1 MPGDRHCCRAYEEK
15 PLREY
20 ACSANHHKVLTKT
33 NPEEGE
39 RLMQMPQETFDRRW
53 QTYAHLSKQEST
65 EFEQAELSRNP

>member
-1 MPGDRHCCRAYEEK
+1 M
-15 PLREY
+15 
-20 ACSANHHKVLTKT
+20 TKT

-65 EFEQAELSRNP
+65 EFEQAGQLSRNP